1 MHRQVGWTGLLE
13 RLKNEAPHYAQMLP
27 ELPRL
32 IHKALER
39 RPETDPALLAMVVE
53 QRRTNRLLQ
62 SVLFGVIGF
71 VVGALVMQIIFR
83 WRGL

>member
-1 MHRQVGWTGLLE
+1 MCRWSDSSSPGTVV
-13 RLKNEAPHYAQMLP
+13 
-27 ELPRL
+27 
-32 IHKALER
+32 
-39 RPETDPALLAMVVE
+39 AMVVE